1 MKRPRASRTGVAGL
15 ALVVGIVV
23 LVGCSRGTAV
33 GTGAPSR
40 PAGHVPEAVTVD
52 IAYLDH
58 APVLAVLDQV
68 TRVLAK
74 YGDRLKVA
82 RYDLETPAGTA
93 FAERKHLTGH
103 TPLAIFIN
111 GSMDV
116 TEGGHH
122 IRFFRF
128 PEGQGTG
135 MVPAGGWS
143 MALLDAALAHATGA
157 RP

>member
-1 MKRPRASRTGVAGL
+1 
-15 ALVVGIVV
+15 
-23 LVGCSRGTAV
+23 
-33 GTGAPSR
+33 
-40 PAGHVPEAVTVD
+40 VPEAVTVD

-128 PEGQGTG
+128 PEGQGTR